1 MKQMEHSYKGEEK
14 FLVNDLKTIVSKARS
29 KAFAAVNYSL
39 VERNWRIGKRIV
51 EEEQNGEA
59 RAEYGKHIIEVASAA
74 LTEEFGKGFSET
86 NLINFKKFFLLFK
99 ELEIHQTVSEEFRKQ
114 VLHLLPWS
122 HYERLIRVE
131 DKKAREWYAKEAYE
145 QGWSFRTLNRNINT
159 LYYERL
165 LMSKKKQPVVN
176 EMQDKTKAYQQDK
189 LEYIKSPVVLEFLG
203 LPEDTSLAESKLET
217 AIINN
222 LEKFLMEMGKG
233 YALVARQQHIRT
245 EENDYYIDLVF
256 YNYLI
261 KSFILVDLK
270 VNRITYQDVGQMD
283 MYLQMYDKMKKGP
296 DDNPTIGIILCT
308 ETDSDVAR
316 YSTLAKN
323 DQMFAAKYK
332 LYLPDKEDLRREI
345 ERQKELYLMA
355 HPEETGI
362 SVTNGY
368 AQPDSCFMFAYDLE
382 QDKLLWRSADQS
394 YNSMNFVVKGDVI
407 LCGYGFTAEDDYLY
421 QINRNTGEILD
432 RLELKKMPDL
442 LVEQDGKLYVH
453 TYSYDYVIDF

>member
-1 MKQMEHSYKGEEK
+1 MKQPRKKYNDEDNM
-14 FLVNDLKTIVSKARS
+14 LVNDLRSIVSKARS

-39 VERNWRIGKRIV
+39 VERNWRIGQRIV
-51 EEEQNGEA
+51 EQEQNGA
-59 RAEYGKHIIEVASAA
+59 SRAEYGKHVIEVASAA
-74 LTEEFGKGFSET
+74 LTEEFGKGFSYT
-86 NLINFKKFFLLFK
+86 NIANYKRFYLTFNNLQIL
-99 ELEIHQTVSEEFRKQ
+99 QTVSEEFNNPIQQTLPAKSSAPHKEDKAESAQSELR
-114 VLHLLPWS
+114 LLPWS

-131 DKKAREWYAKEAYE
+131 DKQAREWYAKEAFNE
-145 QGWSFRTLNRNINT
+145 GWSYRTLNRNINT

-296 DDNPTIGIILCT
+296 DDNPTIGIILCS

-355 HPEETGI
+355 HPEE
-362 SVTNGY
+362 N
-368 AQPDSCFMFAYDLE
+368 
-382 QDKLLWRSADQS
+382 DK
-394 YNSMNFVVKGDVI
+394 
-407 LCGYGFTAEDDYLY
+407 E
-421 QINRNTGEILD
+421 
-432 RLELKKMPDL
+432 
-442 LVEQDGKLYVH
+442 
-453 TYSYDYVIDF
+453 

>member
-1 MKQMEHSYKGEEK
+1 MKQPRKKYNDEDNM
-14 FLVNDLKTIVSKARS
+14 LVNDLRSIVSKARS

-39 VERNWRIGKRIV
+39 VERNWRIGQRIV
-51 EEEQNGEA
+51 EQEQNGA
-59 RAEYGKHIIEVASAA
+59 SRAEYGKHVIEVASAA
-74 LTEEFGKGFSET
+74 LTKEFGKGFSET
-86 NLINFKKFFLLFK
+86 NIMNFKKFYLKFK
-99 ELEIHQTVSEEFRKQ
+99 ELTIPQTLSEEFKKQ
-114 VLHLLPWS
+114 KHQTLSDESSLLPQKGQTQSAQFELRLLPWS

-131 DKKAREWYAKEAYE
+131 DKKAREWYAKEAFE

-296 DDNPTIGIILCT
+296 DDNPTIGIILCS

-355 HPEETGI
+355 HPEE
-362 SVTNGY
+362 N
-368 AQPDSCFMFAYDLE
+368 
-382 QDKLLWRSADQS
+382 DK
-394 YNSMNFVVKGDVI
+394 
-407 LCGYGFTAEDDYLY
+407 E
-421 QINRNTGEILD
+421 
-432 RLELKKMPDL
+432 
-442 LVEQDGKLYVH
+442 
-453 TYSYDYVIDF
+453 

>member
-1 MKQMEHSYKGEEK
+1 MKEPGKKYNDEDNV
-14 FLVNDLKTIVSKARS
+14 LVNDLRSIVSKARS

-39 VERNWRIGKRIV
+39 VERNWSIGQRIV
-51 EEEQNGEA
+51 EEEQNGA
-59 RAEYGKHIIEVASAA
+59 SRAEYGKHVIEVASAA
-74 LTEEFGKGFSET
+74 LTKEFGKGFSET
-86 NLINFKKFFLLFK
+86 NIMNFKKFYLKFK
-99 ELEIHQTVSEEFRKQ
+99 ELAIPQTVSEEFKKQ
-114 VLHLLPWS
+114 KHQTLSDESSLLPQKGQTQPAQFELRLLPWS

-131 DKKAREWYAKEAYE
+131 DKKAREWYAKEAFE

-165 LMSKKKQPVVN
+165 LMSKKKQPVVD

-355 HPEETGI
+355 HPKE
-362 SVTNGY
+362 N
-368 AQPDSCFMFAYDLE
+368 
-382 QDKLLWRSADQS
+382 DK
-394 YNSMNFVVKGDVI
+394 
-407 LCGYGFTAEDDYLY
+407 E
-421 QINRNTGEILD
+421 
-432 RLELKKMPDL
+432 
-442 LVEQDGKLYVH
+442 
-453 TYSYDYVIDF
+453 

>member
-1 MKQMEHSYKGEEK
+1 MKEPGKKYNDEDNM
-14 FLVNDLKTIVSKARS
+14 LVNDLRSIVSKARS

-39 VERNWRIGKRIV
+39 VERNWRIGQRIV
-51 EEEQNGEA
+51 EQEQNGA
-59 RAEYGKHIIEVASAA
+59 SRAEYGKHVIEVASAA
-74 LTEEFGKGFSET
+74 LTEEFGKGFSYT
-86 NLINFKKFFLLFK
+86 NIANYKRFYLTFNNLQIL
-99 ELEIHQTVSEEFRKQ
+99 QTVSEEFNNPIQQTLPAKSSAPHKEDKAESTQSELR
-114 VLHLLPWS
+114 LLPWS

-131 DKKAREWYAKEAYE
+131 DKKAREWYAKEAFE

-165 LMSKKKQPVVN
+165 LMSKKKQPVVD

-355 HPEETGI
+355 HPEE
-362 SVTNGY
+362 N
-368 AQPDSCFMFAYDLE
+368 
-382 QDKLLWRSADQS
+382 DK
-394 YNSMNFVVKGDVI
+394 
-407 LCGYGFTAEDDYLY
+407 E
-421 QINRNTGEILD
+421 
-432 RLELKKMPDL
+432 
-442 LVEQDGKLYVH
+442 
-453 TYSYDYVIDF
+453 

>member
-1 MKQMEHSYKGEEK
+1 MKEPGKKYNDEDNM
-14 FLVNDLKTIVSKARS
+14 LVNDLRSIVSKARS

-39 VERNWRIGKRIV
+39 VERNWRIGQRIV
-51 EEEQNGEA
+51 EQEQNGA
-59 RAEYGKHIIEVASAA
+59 SRAEYGKHVIEVASAA
-74 LTEEFGKGFSET
+74 LTEEFGKGFSYT
-86 NLINFKKFFLLFK
+86 NIANYKRFYLTFNNLQIL
-99 ELEIHQTVSEEFRKQ
+99 QTVSEEFKKQ
-114 VLHLLPWS
+114 KHQTLSDESSLLPQKGLTQSVQSELRLLPWS

-131 DKKAREWYAKEAYE
+131 DRKAREWYAKEAFE

-165 LMSKKKQPVVN
+165 LMSKKKQPVVD

-283 MYLQMYDKMKKGP
+283 MYLQMYDNMKKGP

-345 ERQKELYLMA
+345 ERQKELYLMT
-355 HPEETGI
+355 HPEE
-362 SVTNGY
+362 N
-368 AQPDSCFMFAYDLE
+368 E
-382 QDKLLWRSADQS
+382 K
-394 YNSMNFVVKGDVI
+394 
-407 LCGYGFTAEDDYLY
+407 E
-421 QINRNTGEILD
+421 
-432 RLELKKMPDL
+432 
-442 LVEQDGKLYVH
+442 
-453 TYSYDYVIDF
+453 

>member
-1 MKQMEHSYKGEEK
+1 MKEPGKKYNDEDNM
-14 FLVNDLKTIVSKARS
+14 LVNDLRSIVSKARS

-39 VERNWRIGKRIV
+39 VERNWRIGQRIV
-51 EEEQNGEA
+51 EEEQNGA
-59 RAEYGKHIIEVASAA
+59 SRAEYGKHVIEVASAA
-74 LTEEFGKGFSET
+74 LTKEFGKGFSET
-86 NLINFKKFFLLFK
+86 NIMNFKKFYLKFK
-99 ELEIHQTVSEEFRKQ
+99 ELTIPQTLSEEFKKQ
-114 VLHLLPWS
+114 KHQTLSDESSLLPQKGQTQPAQFELRLLPWS

-131 DKKAREWYAKEAYE
+131 DKKAREWYAKEAFE
-145 QGWSFRTLNRNINT
+145 QGWSYRTLNRNINT

-165 LMSKKKQPVVN
+165 LMSTKKQPVVD
-176 EMQDKTKAYQQDK
+176 EMQNKTKAYQQDK

-355 HPEETGI
+355 HPEE
-362 SVTNGY
+362 N
-368 AQPDSCFMFAYDLE
+368 
-382 QDKLLWRSADQS
+382 DK
-394 YNSMNFVVKGDVI
+394 
-407 LCGYGFTAEDDYLY
+407 E
-421 QINRNTGEILD
+421 
-432 RLELKKMPDL
+432 
-442 LVEQDGKLYVH
+442 
-453 TYSYDYVIDF
+453 

>member
-1 MKQMEHSYKGEEK
+1 MKQPHKKYNDEDNM
-14 FLVNDLKTIVSKARS
+14 LVNDLRSIVSKARS

-39 VERNWRIGKRIV
+39 VERNWRIGQRIV
-51 EEEQNGEA
+51 EQEQNGA
-59 RAEYGKHIIEVASAA
+59 LRAEYGKHVIEVASAA
-74 LTEEFGKGFSET
+74 LTEEFGKGFSKT
-86 NLINFKKFFLLFK
+86 NIMNFKKFYLKFK
-99 ELEIHQTVSEEFRKQ
+99 ELTIPQTLSEEFKKQ
-114 VLHLLPWS
+114 KHQTLSDESSLLPQKGQTQPAQFELRLLPWS

-131 DKKAREWYAKEAYE
+131 DKKAREWYAKEAFE
-145 QGWSFRTLNRNINT
+145 QGWSYRTLNRNINT

-165 LMSKKKQPVVN
+165 LMSTKKQPVVD

-296 DDNPTIGIILCT
+296 DDNPTIGIILCS

-355 HPEETGI
+355 HPEE
-362 SVTNGY
+362 N
-368 AQPDSCFMFAYDLE
+368 
-382 QDKLLWRSADQS
+382 DK
-394 YNSMNFVVKGDVI
+394 
-407 LCGYGFTAEDDYLY
+407 E
-421 QINRNTGEILD
+421 
-432 RLELKKMPDL
+432 
-442 LVEQDGKLYVH
+442 
-453 TYSYDYVIDF
+453 

>member
-1 MKQMEHSYKGEEK
+1 MKEPEK
-14 FLVNDLKTIVSKARS
+14 KYNDEDNMLVNDLRSIVSKARS

-39 VERNWRIGKRIV
+39 VERNWRIGQRIV
-51 EEEQNGEA
+51 EQEQNGA
-59 RAEYGKHIIEVASAA
+59 SRAEYGKHVIEIASAA
-74 LTEEFGKGFSET
+74 LTEEFGKGFSYT
-86 NLINFKKFFLLFK
+86 NIANYKRFYLTFNNLQIL
-99 ELEIHQTVSEEFRKQ
+99 QTVSEEFNNPIQQTLPAKSSAPHKEDKAESAQFELR
-114 VLHLLPWS
+114 LLPWS

-131 DKKAREWYAKEAYE
+131 DKQAREWYAKEAFNE
-145 QGWSFRTLNRNINT
+145 DWSYRTLNRNINT

-165 LMSKKKQPVVN
+165 LMSKKKQPVID
-176 EMQDKTKAYQQDK
+176 EMKEKTKNFQQDK

-355 HPEETGI
+355 HPEE
-362 SVTNGY
+362 N
-368 AQPDSCFMFAYDLE
+368 
-382 QDKLLWRSADQS
+382 DK
-394 YNSMNFVVKGDVI
+394 
-407 LCGYGFTAEDDYLY
+407 E
-421 QINRNTGEILD
+421 
-432 RLELKKMPDL
+432 
-442 LVEQDGKLYVH
+442 
-453 TYSYDYVIDF
+453 

>member
-1 MKQMEHSYKGEEK
+1 MKEPGKKYNDEDNM
-14 FLVNDLKTIVSKARS
+14 LVNDLRSIVSKARS

-39 VERNWRIGKRIV
+39 VERNWRIGQRIV
-51 EEEQNGEA
+51 EQEQNGA
-59 RAEYGKHIIEVASAA
+59 SRAEYGKHVIEVASAA

-86 NLINFKKFFLLFK
+86 NIMNFKKLYLKFK
-99 ELEIHQTVSEEFRKQ
+99 ELTIPQTVSEEFKKQ
-114 VLHLLPWS
+114 KQQTLSDELSSHFQKGQTPPAQFELRLLPWS

-131 DKKAREWYAKEAYE
+131 DKKAREWYAKEAFE

-355 HPEETGI
+355 HPEE
-362 SVTNGY
+362 N
-368 AQPDSCFMFAYDLE
+368 
-382 QDKLLWRSADQS
+382 DK
-394 YNSMNFVVKGDVI
+394 
-407 LCGYGFTAEDDYLY
+407 E
-421 QINRNTGEILD
+421 
-432 RLELKKMPDL
+432 
-442 LVEQDGKLYVH
+442 
-453 TYSYDYVIDF
+453 

>member
-1 MKQMEHSYKGEEK
+1 MKEPGKKYNDEENM
-14 FLVNDLKTIVSKARS
+14 LVNDLRSIVSKARS

-39 VERNWRIGKRIV
+39 VERNWRIGQRIV
-51 EEEQNGEA
+51 EQEQNGA
-59 RAEYGKHIIEVASAA
+59 SRAEYGKHVIEIASAA

-86 NLINFKKFFLLFK
+86 NIMNFKKFYLKFK
-99 ELEIHQTVSEEFRKQ
+99 ELTIPQTLSEEFKKQ
-114 VLHLLPWS
+114 KHQTLSDESSLLPQKGQTQSAQFELRLLPWS

-131 DKKAREWYAKEAYE
+131 DKKAREWYAKEAFNE
-145 QGWSFRTLNRNINT
+145 GWSYRTLNRNINT

-165 LMSKKKQPVVN
+165 LISKKKQPVVN

-203 LPEDTSLAESKLET
+203 LPEDTFLAESKLET

-296 DDNPTIGIILCT
+296 DDNPTIDIILCT

-332 LYLPDKEDLRREI
+332 LYLPDKEDLKREI

-355 HPEETGI
+355 HPEE
-362 SVTNGY
+362 N
-368 AQPDSCFMFAYDLE
+368 
-382 QDKLLWRSADQS
+382 DK
-394 YNSMNFVVKGDVI
+394 
-407 LCGYGFTAEDDYLY
+407 E
-421 QINRNTGEILD
+421 
-432 RLELKKMPDL
+432 
-442 LVEQDGKLYVH
+442 
-453 TYSYDYVIDF
+453 

>member
-1 MKQMEHSYKGEEK
+1 MKEPSKKYNDEDNM
-14 FLVNDLKTIVSKARS
+14 LVNDLRSIVSKARS

-39 VERNWRIGKRIV
+39 VERNWRIGQRIV
-51 EEEQNGEA
+51 EQEQNGA
-59 RAEYGKHIIEVASAA
+59 SRAEYGKHVIEVASAA
-74 LTEEFGKGFSET
+74 LTKEFGKGFSET
-86 NLINFKKFFLLFK
+86 NIMNFKKFYLKFK
-99 ELEIHQTVSEEFRKQ
+99 ELTIPQTLSEEFKKQ
-114 VLHLLPWS
+114 KHQTLSDESSLLPQKGQTQPAQFELRLLPWS

-131 DKKAREWYAKEAYE
+131 DKKAREWYAKEAFNE
-145 QGWSFRTLNRNINT
+145 GWSYRTLNRNINT

-165 LMSKKKQPVVN
+165 LMSTKKQPVVD

-355 HPEETGI
+355 HPEE
-362 SVTNGY
+362 N
-368 AQPDSCFMFAYDLE
+368 
-382 QDKLLWRSADQS
+382 DK
-394 YNSMNFVVKGDVI
+394 
-407 LCGYGFTAEDDYLY
+407 E
-421 QINRNTGEILD
+421 
-432 RLELKKMPDL
+432 
-442 LVEQDGKLYVH
+442 
-453 TYSYDYVIDF
+453 

>member
-1 MKQMEHSYKGEEK
+1 MKEPEK
-14 FLVNDLKTIVSKARS
+14 KYNDEDNMLVNDLRSIVSKARS

-39 VERNWRIGKRIV
+39 VERNWRIGQRIV
-51 EEEQNGEA
+51 EQEQNGA
-59 RAEYGKHIIEVASAA
+59 SRAEYGKHVIEVASAA
-74 LTEEFGKGFSET
+74 LTEEFGKGFSYT
-86 NLINFKKFFLLFK
+86 NIANYKRFYLTFSDLQIL
-99 ELEIHQTVSEEFRKQ
+99 QTLSEEFKKQ
-114 VLHLLPWS
+114 KHQTLSDESSLLPQKGQTQPAQFELRLLPWS

-131 DKKAREWYAKEAYE
+131 DKKAREWYAKEAFNE
-145 QGWSFRTLNRNINT
+145 GWSYRTLNRNINT

-165 LMSKKKQPVVN
+165 LMSTKKQPVVD

-332 LYLPDKEDLRREI
+332 LYLPNEEDLRREI
-345 ERQKELYLMA
+345 ERQKELFLMA
-355 HPEETGI
+355 HLDE
-362 SVTNGY
+362 N
-368 AQPDSCFMFAYDLE
+368 
-382 QDKLLWRSADQS
+382 DK
-394 YNSMNFVVKGDVI
+394 I
-407 LCGYGFTAEDDYLY
+407 L
-421 QINRNTGEILD
+421 
-432 RLELKKMPDL
+432 
-442 LVEQDGKLYVH
+442 
-453 TYSYDYVIDF
+453 

>member
-1 MKQMEHSYKGEEK
+1 MKQPRKKYNDEDNM
-14 FLVNDLKTIVSKARS
+14 LVNDLRSIVSKARS

-39 VERNWRIGKRIV
+39 VERNWRIGQRIV
-51 EEEQNGEA
+51 EQEQNGA
-59 RAEYGKHIIEVASAA
+59 SRAEYGKHVIEVASAA
-74 LTEEFGKGFSET
+74 LTEEFGKGFSKT
-86 NLINFKKFFLLFK
+86 NIMNFKKFYLKFK
-99 ELEIHQTVSEEFRKQ
+99 ELTIPQTLSEEFKKQ
-114 VLHLLPWS
+114 KHQTLSDESSLLPQKGQTQSAQFELRLLPWS

-131 DKKAREWYAKEAYE
+131 DKKAREWYAKEAFE

-165 LMSKKKQPVVN
+165 LMSKKKQPVVD

-296 DDNPTIGIILCT
+296 DDNPTIGIILCS

-332 LYLPDKEDLRREI
+332 LYLPDKEDLKREI

-355 HPEETGI
+355 HPEE
-362 SVTNGY
+362 N
-368 AQPDSCFMFAYDLE
+368 
-382 QDKLLWRSADQS
+382 DK
-394 YNSMNFVVKGDVI
+394 
-407 LCGYGFTAEDDYLY
+407 E
-421 QINRNTGEILD
+421 
-432 RLELKKMPDL
+432 
-442 LVEQDGKLYVH
+442 
-453 TYSYDYVIDF
+453 

>member
-1 MKQMEHSYKGEEK
+1 MKEPGKKYNDEDNM
-14 FLVNDLKTIVSKARS
+14 LVNDLRSIVSKARS

-39 VERNWRIGKRIV
+39 VERNWRIGQRIV
-51 EEEQNGEA
+51 EQEQNGA
-59 RAEYGKHIIEVASAA
+59 SRAEYGKHVIEVASAA
-74 LTEEFGKGFSET
+74 LTKEFGKGFSET
-86 NLINFKKFFLLFK
+86 NIMNFKKFYLKFK
-99 ELEIHQTVSEEFRKQ
+99 ELTIPQTLSEEFKKQ
-114 VLHLLPWS
+114 KHQTLSDELSLLPQKGQTQSAQFELRLLPWS

-131 DKKAREWYAKEAYE
+131 DKKAREWYAKEAFNE
-145 QGWSFRTLNRNINT
+145 GWSYRTLNRNINT

-355 HPEETGI
+355 HPEE
-362 SVTNGY
+362 N
-368 AQPDSCFMFAYDLE
+368 
-382 QDKLLWRSADQS
+382 DK
-394 YNSMNFVVKGDVI
+394 
-407 LCGYGFTAEDDYLY
+407 E
-421 QINRNTGEILD
+421 
-432 RLELKKMPDL
+432 
-442 LVEQDGKLYVH
+442 
-453 TYSYDYVIDF
+453 

>member
-1 MKQMEHSYKGEEK
+1 MKEPGKKYNDEDNM
-14 FLVNDLKTIVSKARS
+14 LVNDLRSIVSKARS

-39 VERNWRIGKRIV
+39 VERNWRIGQRIV
-51 EEEQNGEA
+51 EQEQNGA
-59 RAEYGKHIIEVASAA
+59 SRAEYGKHVIEVASAA
-74 LTEEFGKGFSET
+74 LTEEFGKGFSYT
-86 NLINFKKFFLLFK
+86 NIANYKRFYLTFSDLQIL
-99 ELEIHQTVSEEFRKQ
+99 QTLSEEFKKQ
-114 VLHLLPWS
+114 KHQTLSDESSLLPQKGQTPPAQFELRLLPWS

-131 DKKAREWYAKEAYE
+131 DKKAREWYAKEAFNE
-145 QGWSFRTLNRNINT
+145 GWSYRTLNRNINT

-165 LMSKKKQPVVN
+165 LMSKKKRPVVD

-345 ERQKELYLMA
+345 ERQKELYQMA
-355 HPEETGI
+355 HPEE
-362 SVTNGY
+362 N
-368 AQPDSCFMFAYDLE
+368 
-382 QDKLLWRSADQS
+382 DK
-394 YNSMNFVVKGDVI
+394 
-407 LCGYGFTAEDDYLY
+407 E
-421 QINRNTGEILD
+421 
-432 RLELKKMPDL
+432 
-442 LVEQDGKLYVH
+442 
-453 TYSYDYVIDF
+453 

>member
-1 MKQMEHSYKGEEK
+1 MKEPGKKYNDEDNI
-14 FLVNDLKTIVSKARS
+14 LVNDLRSIVSKARS

-39 VERNWRIGKRIV
+39 VERNWRIGQRIV
-51 EEEQNGEA
+51 EEEQNGA
-59 RAEYGKHIIEVASAA
+59 SRAEYGKHVIEVASAA
-74 LTEEFGKGFSET
+74 LTKEFGKGFSET
-86 NLINFKKFFLLFK
+86 NIMNFKKFYLKFK
-99 ELEIHQTVSEEFRKQ
+99 ELTIPQTLSEEFKKQ
-114 VLHLLPWS
+114 KHQTLSDESSLLPQKGQTQSTQSELRLLPWS

-131 DKKAREWYAKEAYE
+131 DKKAREWYAKEAFE

-165 LMSKKKQPVVN
+165 LMSKKKRPVVD

-283 MYLQMYDKMKKGP
+283 MYLQIYDKMKKGP

-355 HPEETGI
+355 HPEE
-362 SVTNGY
+362 N
-368 AQPDSCFMFAYDLE
+368 
-382 QDKLLWRSADQS
+382 DK
-394 YNSMNFVVKGDVI
+394 
-407 LCGYGFTAEDDYLY
+407 E
-421 QINRNTGEILD
+421 
-432 RLELKKMPDL
+432 
-442 LVEQDGKLYVH
+442 
-453 TYSYDYVIDF
+453 

>member
-1 MKQMEHSYKGEEK
+1 MKQLNKKYNDEDNM
-14 FLVNDLKTIVSKARS
+14 LVNDLRSIVSKARS

-39 VERNWRIGKRIV
+39 VERNWRIGQRIV
-51 EEEQNGEA
+51 EQEQNGA
-59 RAEYGKHIIEVASAA
+59 SRAEYGKHVIEVASAA
-74 LTEEFGKGFSET
+74 LTEEFGKGFSYT
-86 NLINFKKFFLLFK
+86 NIANYKRFYLTFNNLQIL
-99 ELEIHQTVSEEFRKQ
+99 QTVSEEFNNPIQQTLPAKSSAPHKEDKAESAQSELR
-114 VLHLLPWS
+114 LLPWS

-131 DKKAREWYAKEAYE
+131 DKKAREWYAKEAFE

-165 LMSKKKQPVVN
+165 LMSKKKQPVVT

-189 LEYIKSPVVLEFLG
+189 PEYIKSPVVLEFLG
-203 LPEDTSLAESKLET
+203 LPEDTSLAESKQET

-355 HPEETGI
+355 HPEG
-362 SVTNGY
+362 N
-368 AQPDSCFMFAYDLE
+368 
-382 QDKLLWRSADQS
+382 DK
-394 YNSMNFVVKGDVI
+394 
-407 LCGYGFTAEDDYLY
+407 E
-421 QINRNTGEILD
+421 
-432 RLELKKMPDL
+432 
-442 LVEQDGKLYVH
+442 
-453 TYSYDYVIDF
+453 

>member
-1 MKQMEHSYKGEEK
+1 MKQLNKKYNDEDNM
-14 FLVNDLKTIVSKARS
+14 LVNDLRSIVSKARS

-39 VERNWRIGKRIV
+39 VERNWRIGQRIV
-51 EEEQNGEA
+51 EQEQNGA
-59 RAEYGKHIIEVASAA
+59 SRAEYGKHVIEIASAA

-86 NLINFKKFFLLFK
+86 NIMNFKKFYLKFK
-99 ELEIHQTVSEEFRKQ
+99 ELTIPQTLSEEFKKQ
-114 VLHLLPWS
+114 KHQTLSDESSLLPQKGQTQPAQFELRLLPWS

-131 DKKAREWYAKEAYE
+131 DKKAREWYAKEAFNE
-145 QGWSFRTLNRNINT
+145 GWSYRTLNRNINT

-165 LMSKKKQPVVN
+165 LMSTKKQPVVD

-355 HPEETGI
+355 HPEE
-362 SVTNGY
+362 N
-368 AQPDSCFMFAYDLE
+368 
-382 QDKLLWRSADQS
+382 DK
-394 YNSMNFVVKGDVI
+394 
-407 LCGYGFTAEDDYLY
+407 E
-421 QINRNTGEILD
+421 
-432 RLELKKMPDL
+432 
-442 LVEQDGKLYVH
+442 
-453 TYSYDYVIDF
+453 

>member
-1 MKQMEHSYKGEEK
+1 MKQPRKKYNDEDNM
-14 FLVNDLKTIVSKARS
+14 LVNDLRSIVSKARS

-39 VERNWRIGKRIV
+39 VERNWRIGQRIV
-51 EEEQNGEA
+51 EQEQNGA
-59 RAEYGKHIIEVASAA
+59 SRAEYGKHVIEIASAA

-86 NLINFKKFFLLFK
+86 NIMNFKKFYLKFK
-99 ELEIHQTVSEEFRKQ
+99 ELTIPQTVSEEFKKQ
-114 VLHLLPWS
+114 KHQTLSDESSLLPQKGQTQSAQFELRLLPWS

-131 DKKAREWYAKEAYE
+131 DKKAREWYAKEAFE

-189 LEYIKSPVVLEFLG
+189 LEYIKSPVVMEFLG
-203 LPEDTSLAESKLET
+203 LPSDSSLKESKLES
-217 AIINN
+217 AIIDN

-296 DDNPTIGIILCT
+296 DDNPTIGIILCA

-332 LYLPDKEDLRREI
+332 LYLPDKEVLRREI
-345 ERQKELYLMA
+345 ERQKELYLMT
-355 HPEETGI
+355 HPEE
-362 SVTNGY
+362 N
-368 AQPDSCFMFAYDLE
+368 E
-382 QDKLLWRSADQS
+382 K
-394 YNSMNFVVKGDVI
+394 
-407 LCGYGFTAEDDYLY
+407 E
-421 QINRNTGEILD
+421 
-432 RLELKKMPDL
+432 
-442 LVEQDGKLYVH
+442 
-453 TYSYDYVIDF
+453 

>member
-1 MKQMEHSYKGEEK
+1 MKQPRKKYNDEDNM
-14 FLVNDLKTIVSKARS
+14 LVNDLRSIVSKARS

-39 VERNWRIGKRIV
+39 VERNWRIGQRIV
-51 EEEQNGEA
+51 EQEQNGA
-59 RAEYGKHIIEVASAA
+59 SRAEYGKHVIEIASAA

-86 NLINFKKFFLLFK
+86 NIMNFKKFYLKFK
-99 ELEIHQTVSEEFRKQ
+99 ELAIPQTVSEEFKKQ
-114 VLHLLPWS
+114 KHQTLSDESSLLTQKDQTQSTQSELRLLPWS

-131 DKKAREWYAKEAYE
+131 DKKAREWYAKEAFE
-145 QGWSFRTLNRNINT
+145 QDWSFRTLNRNINT

-165 LMSKKKQPVVN
+165 LMSTKKQPVVD

-355 HPEETGI
+355 HPEE
-362 SVTNGY
+362 N
-368 AQPDSCFMFAYDLE
+368 
-382 QDKLLWRSADQS
+382 DK
-394 YNSMNFVVKGDVI
+394 
-407 LCGYGFTAEDDYLY
+407 E
-421 QINRNTGEILD
+421 
-432 RLELKKMPDL
+432 
-442 LVEQDGKLYVH
+442 
-453 TYSYDYVIDF
+453 

>member
-1 MKQMEHSYKGEEK
+1 MKQPGKKYNDEDNM
-14 FLVNDLKTIVSKARS
+14 LVNDLRSIVSKARS

-39 VERNWRIGKRIV
+39 VERNWRIGQRIV
-51 EEEQNGEA
+51 EQEQNGA
-59 RAEYGKHIIEVASAA
+59 SRAEYGKHVIEVASAA
-74 LTEEFGKGFSET
+74 LTKEFGKGFSET
-86 NLINFKKFFLLFK
+86 NITNFKKFYLKFK
-99 ELEIHQTVSEEFRKQ
+99 ELAILQTVSEEFKKQ
-114 VLHLLPWS
+114 KQQTQSDESSLLPQKGQTASAQFELRLLPWS

-131 DKKAREWYAKEAYE
+131 DKKAREWYAKEAFE

-165 LMSKKKQPVVN
+165 LMSKKKQPVVD
-176 EMQDKTKAYQQDK
+176 EMQDKTKIYQQDK
-189 LEYIKSPVVLEFLG
+189 LEYIKTPVVLEFLG

-283 MYLQMYDKMKKGP
+283 MYLQMYDKMRKGP

-355 HPEETGI
+355 HPEE
-362 SVTNGY
+362 N
-368 AQPDSCFMFAYDLE
+368 
-382 QDKLLWRSADQS
+382 DK
-394 YNSMNFVVKGDVI
+394 
-407 LCGYGFTAEDDYLY
+407 E
-421 QINRNTGEILD
+421 
-432 RLELKKMPDL
+432 
-442 LVEQDGKLYVH
+442 
-453 TYSYDYVIDF
+453 

>member
-1 MKQMEHSYKGEEK
+1 MKQLNKKYNDEDNM
-14 FLVNDLKTIVSKARS
+14 LVNDLRSIVSKARS

-39 VERNWRIGKRIV
+39 VERNWRIGQRIV
-51 EEEQNGEA
+51 EQEQNGA
-59 RAEYGKHIIEVASAA
+59 SRAEYGKHVIEVASAA
-74 LTEEFGKGFSET
+74 LTEEFGKGFSYT
-86 NLINFKKFFLLFK
+86 NIANYKRFYLTFNNLQIL
-99 ELEIHQTVSEEFRKQ
+99 QTVSEEFNNPIQQTLPAKSSAPHKEDKAESAQSELR
-114 VLHLLPWS
+114 LLPWS

-131 DKKAREWYAKEAYE
+131 DKKAREWYAKEAFE

-283 MYLQMYDKMKKGP
+283 MYLQIYDKMKKGP

-355 HPEETGI
+355 HPEE
-362 SVTNGY
+362 N
-368 AQPDSCFMFAYDLE
+368 
-382 QDKLLWRSADQS
+382 DK
-394 YNSMNFVVKGDVI
+394 
-407 LCGYGFTAEDDYLY
+407 E
-421 QINRNTGEILD
+421 
-432 RLELKKMPDL
+432 
-442 LVEQDGKLYVH
+442 
-453 TYSYDYVIDF
+453 

>member
-1 MKQMEHSYKGEEK
+1 MKEPGKKYNDEDNM
-14 FLVNDLKTIVSKARS
+14 LVNDLRSIVSKARS

-39 VERNWRIGKRIV
+39 VERNWRIGQRIV
-51 EEEQNGEA
+51 EQEQNGA
-59 RAEYGKHIIEVASAA
+59 SRAEYGKHVIEVASAA
-74 LTEEFGKGFSET
+74 LTEEFGKGFSYT
-86 NLINFKKFFLLFK
+86 NIANYKRFYLTFNNLQIL
-99 ELEIHQTVSEEFRKQ
+99 QTVSEEFNNPIQQTLPAKSSAPHKEDKAESTQSELR
-114 VLHLLPWS
+114 LLPWS

-131 DKKAREWYAKEAYE
+131 DKKAREWYAKEAFNE
-145 QGWSFRTLNRNINT
+145 GWSYRTLNRNINT

-283 MYLQMYDKMKKGP
+283 MYLQMYDKKKKGS

-345 ERQKELYLMA
+345 ERQKELYLMT
-355 HPEETGI
+355 HPEE
-362 SVTNGY
+362 N
-368 AQPDSCFMFAYDLE
+368 E
-382 QDKLLWRSADQS
+382 K
-394 YNSMNFVVKGDVI
+394 
-407 LCGYGFTAEDDYLY
+407 E
-421 QINRNTGEILD
+421 
-432 RLELKKMPDL
+432 
-442 LVEQDGKLYVH
+442 
-453 TYSYDYVIDF
+453 

>member
-1 MKQMEHSYKGEEK
+1 MKQLNKKYNDEDNM
-14 FLVNDLKTIVSKARS
+14 LVNDLRSIVSKARS

-39 VERNWRIGKRIV
+39 VERNWRIGQRIV
-51 EEEQNGEA
+51 EQEQNGA
-59 RAEYGKHIIEVASAA
+59 SRAEYGKHVIEIASAA
-74 LTEEFGKGFSET
+74 LTEKFGKGFSET
-86 NLINFKKFFLLFK
+86 NIMNFKKFYLKFK
-99 ELEIHQTVSEEFRKQ
+99 ELTIPQTVSEEFKKQ
-114 VLHLLPWS
+114 KQQTLSDELSSHFQKGQTPPAQFELRLLPWS

-131 DKKAREWYAKEAYE
+131 DKKAREWYAKEAFE

-283 MYLQMYDKMKKGP
+283 MYLQMYDKMKKGT

-355 HPEETGI
+355 HPEE
-362 SVTNGY
+362 N
-368 AQPDSCFMFAYDLE
+368 
-382 QDKLLWRSADQS
+382 DK
-394 YNSMNFVVKGDVI
+394 
-407 LCGYGFTAEDDYLY
+407 E
-421 QINRNTGEILD
+421 
-432 RLELKKMPDL
+432 
-442 LVEQDGKLYVH
+442 
-453 TYSYDYVIDF
+453 

>member
-1 MKQMEHSYKGEEK
+1 MKQPGKKYNDEDNM
-14 FLVNDLKTIVSKARS
+14 LVNDLRSIVSKARS

-39 VERNWRIGKRIV
+39 VERNWRIGQRIV
-51 EEEQNGEA
+51 EQNGA
-59 RAEYGKHIIEVASAA
+59 SRAEYGKHVIEIASAA
-74 LTEEFGKGFSET
+74 LTEEFGKGFSYT
-86 NLINFKKFFLLFK
+86 NIANYKRFYLTFNNLQIL
-99 ELEIHQTVSEEFRKQ
+99 QTVSEEFNNPIQQTPPAKSSAPHKEDKAESAQSELRF
-114 VLHLLPWS
+114 LPWS

-131 DKKAREWYAKEAYE
+131 DKQAREWYAKEAFNE
-145 QGWSFRTLNRNINT
+145 GWSYRTLNRNINT

-355 HPEETGI
+355 HPEE
-362 SVTNGY
+362 N
-368 AQPDSCFMFAYDLE
+368 
-382 QDKLLWRSADQS
+382 DK
-394 YNSMNFVVKGDVI
+394 
-407 LCGYGFTAEDDYLY
+407 E
-421 QINRNTGEILD
+421 
-432 RLELKKMPDL
+432 
-442 LVEQDGKLYVH
+442 
-453 TYSYDYVIDF
+453 

>member
-1 MKQMEHSYKGEEK
+1 MKEPEK
-14 FLVNDLKTIVSKARS
+14 KYNDEDNMLVNDLRSIVSKARS
-29 KAFAAVNYSL
+29 KTFAAVNYSL
-39 VERNWRIGKRIV
+39 VERNWRIGQRIV
-51 EEEQNGEA
+51 EQEQNGA
-59 RAEYGKHIIEVASAA
+59 SRAEYGKHVIEVASAA

-86 NLINFKKFFLLFK
+86 NIMNFKKFYLKFK
-99 ELEIHQTVSEEFRKQ
+99 ELTIPQTLSEEFKKQ
-114 VLHLLPWS
+114 KHQTLSDESSLLPQKGQTPPAQFELRLLPWS

-131 DKKAREWYAKEAYE
+131 DKKAREWYAKEAFE

-316 YSTLAKN
+316 YSTIAKN

-355 HPEETGI
+355 HPEE
-362 SVTNGY
+362 N
-368 AQPDSCFMFAYDLE
+368 
-382 QDKLLWRSADQS
+382 DK
-394 YNSMNFVVKGDVI
+394 
-407 LCGYGFTAEDDYLY
+407 E
-421 QINRNTGEILD
+421 
-432 RLELKKMPDL
+432 
-442 LVEQDGKLYVH
+442 
-453 TYSYDYVIDF
+453 

>member
-1 MKQMEHSYKGEEK
+1 MKELGKKYNDEDNM
-14 FLVNDLKTIVSKARS
+14 LVNDLRSIVSKARS

-39 VERNWRIGKRIV
+39 VERNWRIGQRIV
-51 EEEQNGEA
+51 EQEQNGA
-59 RAEYGKHIIEVASAA
+59 SRAEYGKHVIEIASAA
-74 LTEEFGKGFSET
+74 LTEEFGKGFSYT
-86 NLINFKKFFLLFK
+86 NIANYKRFYLTFNNLQIL
-99 ELEIHQTVSEEFRKQ
+99 QTVSEEFNNPIQQTLPAKSSAPHKEDKAESAQSELR
-114 VLHLLPWS
+114 LLPWS

-131 DKKAREWYAKEAYE
+131 DKKAREWYAKEAFE

-355 HPEETGI
+355 HPEE
-362 SVTNGY
+362 N
-368 AQPDSCFMFAYDLE
+368 
-382 QDKLLWRSADQS
+382 DK
-394 YNSMNFVVKGDVI
+394 
-407 LCGYGFTAEDDYLY
+407 E
-421 QINRNTGEILD
+421 
-432 RLELKKMPDL
+432 
-442 LVEQDGKLYVH
+442 
-453 TYSYDYVIDF
+453 

>member
-1 MKQMEHSYKGEEK
+1 MKEPGKKYNDEDNM
-14 FLVNDLKTIVSKARS
+14 LVNDLRSIVSKARS

-39 VERNWRIGKRIV
+39 VERNWRIGQRIV
-51 EEEQNGEA
+51 EQEQNGA
-59 RAEYGKHIIEVASAA
+59 SRAEYGKHVIEVASAA

-86 NLINFKKFFLLFK
+86 NIMNFKKFYLKFK
-99 ELEIHQTVSEEFRKQ
+99 ELTIPQTLSEEFKKQ
-114 VLHLLPWS
+114 KQQTLSDESSLLPPKGQTPSAQFELHLLPWS

-131 DKKAREWYAKEAYE
+131 DKKAREWYTKEAFE

-165 LMSKKKQPVVN
+165 LMSTKKQPVVD

-355 HPEETGI
+355 HPEE
-362 SVTNGY
+362 N
-368 AQPDSCFMFAYDLE
+368 E
-382 QDKLLWRSADQS
+382 K
-394 YNSMNFVVKGDVI
+394 
-407 LCGYGFTAEDDYLY
+407 E
-421 QINRNTGEILD
+421 
-432 RLELKKMPDL
+432 
-442 LVEQDGKLYVH
+442 
-453 TYSYDYVIDF
+453 

>member
-1 MKQMEHSYKGEEK
+1 MKQLNKKYNDEDNM
-14 FLVNDLKTIVSKARS
+14 LVNDLRSIVSKARS

-39 VERNWRIGKRIV
+39 VERNWRIGQRIV
-51 EEEQNGEA
+51 EEEQNGA
-59 RAEYGKHIIEVASAA
+59 SRAEYGKHVIEVASTA
-74 LTEEFGKGFSET
+74 LTKEFGKGFSET
-86 NLINFKKFFLLFK
+86 NIMNFKKFYLKFK
-99 ELEIHQTVSEEFRKQ
+99 ELTIPQTLSEEFKKQ
-114 VLHLLPWS
+114 KHQTLSDEFSLLPQKGLTQSAQSELRLLPWS

-131 DKKAREWYAKEAYE
+131 DKQAREWYAKEAFNE
-145 QGWSFRTLNRNINT
+145 GWSYRTLNRNINT

-165 LMSKKKQPVVN
+165 LMSKKKRPVVD

-355 HPEETGI
+355 HPEK
-362 SVTNGY
+362 N
-368 AQPDSCFMFAYDLE
+368 
-382 QDKLLWRSADQS
+382 DK
-394 YNSMNFVVKGDVI
+394 
-407 LCGYGFTAEDDYLY
+407 E
-421 QINRNTGEILD
+421 
-432 RLELKKMPDL
+432 
-442 LVEQDGKLYVH
+442 
-453 TYSYDYVIDF
+453 

>member
-1 MKQMEHSYKGEEK
+1 MKEPGKKYNDEDNM
-14 FLVNDLKTIVSKARS
+14 LVNDLRSIVSKARS

-39 VERNWRIGKRIV
+39 VERNWRIGQRIV
-51 EEEQNGEA
+51 EQEQNGA
-59 RAEYGKHIIEVASAA
+59 SRAEYGKHVIEVASAA
-74 LTEEFGKGFSET
+74 LTKEFGKGFSET
-86 NLINFKKFFLLFK
+86 NIMNFKKFYLKFK
-99 ELEIHQTVSEEFRKQ
+99 ELTIPQTLSEEFKKQ
-114 VLHLLPWS
+114 KHQTLSDESSLLPQKGQTQPAQFELRLLPWS

-131 DKKAREWYAKEAYE
+131 DKKAREWYAKEAFE
-145 QGWSFRTLNRNINT
+145 QGWSFRTFNRNINT

-165 LMSKKKQPVVN
+165 LMSKKKQPVVD

-355 HPEETGI
+355 HPEE
-362 SVTNGY
+362 N
-368 AQPDSCFMFAYDLE
+368 
-382 QDKLLWRSADQS
+382 DK
-394 YNSMNFVVKGDVI
+394 
-407 LCGYGFTAEDDYLY
+407 E
-421 QINRNTGEILD
+421 
-432 RLELKKMPDL
+432 
-442 LVEQDGKLYVH
+442 
-453 TYSYDYVIDF
+453 

>member
-1 MKQMEHSYKGEEK
+1 MKEPSKKYNDEDNM
-14 FLVNDLKTIVSKARS
+14 LVNDLRSIVSKARS
-29 KAFAAVNYSL
+29 KAFTAVNYSL
-39 VERNWRIGKRIV
+39 VERNWRIGQRIV
-51 EEEQNGEA
+51 EEEQNGA
-59 RAEYGKHIIEVASAA
+59 SRAEYGKHVIEVASAA
-74 LTEEFGKGFSET
+74 LTKEFGKGFSET
-86 NLINFKKFFLLFK
+86 NIMNFKKFYLKFK
-99 ELEIHQTVSEEFRKQ
+99 ELTIPQTLSEEFKKQ
-114 VLHLLPWS
+114 KHQTLSDESSLLPQKGQTQPAQFELRLLPWS

-131 DKKAREWYAKEAYE
+131 DKKAREWYAKEAFNE
-145 QGWSFRTLNRNINT
+145 GWSYRTLNRNINT

-165 LMSKKKQPVVN
+165 LMSTKKQPVVD

-355 HPEETGI
+355 HPEE
-362 SVTNGY
+362 N
-368 AQPDSCFMFAYDLE
+368 
-382 QDKLLWRSADQS
+382 DK
-394 YNSMNFVVKGDVI
+394 
-407 LCGYGFTAEDDYLY
+407 E
-421 QINRNTGEILD
+421 
-432 RLELKKMPDL
+432 
-442 LVEQDGKLYVH
+442 
-453 TYSYDYVIDF
+453 

>member
-1 MKQMEHSYKGEEK
+1 MKQPRKKYNDEDNM
-14 FLVNDLKTIVSKARS
+14 LVNDLRSIVSKARS
-29 KAFAAVNYSL
+29 KAFTAVNYSL
-39 VERNWRIGKRIV
+39 VERNWRIGQRIV
-51 EEEQNGEA
+51 EQEQNGA
-59 RAEYGKHIIEVASAA
+59 SRAEYGKHVIEIASAA

-86 NLINFKKFFLLFK
+86 NIMNFKKFYLKFK
-99 ELEIHQTVSEEFRKQ
+99 ELTIPQTLSEEFKKQ
-114 VLHLLPWS
+114 KHQTLSDESSLLPQKGQTQSAQFELRLLPWS

-131 DKKAREWYAKEAYE
+131 DKKAREWYAKEAFE

-296 DDNPTIGIILCT
+296 DDNPTIGIILCS

-355 HPEETGI
+355 HPEE
-362 SVTNGY
+362 N
-368 AQPDSCFMFAYDLE
+368 
-382 QDKLLWRSADQS
+382 DK
-394 YNSMNFVVKGDVI
+394 
-407 LCGYGFTAEDDYLY
+407 E
-421 QINRNTGEILD
+421 
-432 RLELKKMPDL
+432 
-442 LVEQDGKLYVH
+442 
-453 TYSYDYVIDF
+453 

>member
-99 ELEIHQTVSEEFRKQ
+99 ELEIHQTVSEEFKKQ
-114 VLHLLPWS
+114 KHQTLSDELSSHFQKGQTPPAQFELRLLPWS

-131 DKKAREWYAKEAYE
+131 DKKAREWYAKEAFNE
-145 QGWSFRTLNRNINT
+145 GWSYRTLNRNINT

-165 LMSKKKQPVVN
+165 LMSKKKRPVVD

-355 HPEETGI
+355 HPEE
-362 SVTNGY
+362 N
-368 AQPDSCFMFAYDLE
+368 E
-382 QDKLLWRSADQS
+382 K
-394 YNSMNFVVKGDVI
+394 
-407 LCGYGFTAEDDYLY
+407 E
-421 QINRNTGEILD
+421 
-432 RLELKKMPDL
+432 
-442 LVEQDGKLYVH
+442 
-453 TYSYDYVIDF
+453 

>member
-1 MKQMEHSYKGEEK
+1 MKQPHKKYNDEDNM
-14 FLVNDLKTIVSKARS
+14 LVNDLRSIVSKARS

-39 VERNWRIGKRIV
+39 VERNWRIGQRIV
-51 EEEQNGEA
+51 EQEQNGA
-59 RAEYGKHIIEVASAA
+59 SRAEYGKHVIEIASAA

-86 NLINFKKFFLLFK
+86 NIMNFKKFYLKFK
-99 ELEIHQTVSEEFRKQ
+99 ELTIPQTLSEEFKKQ
-114 VLHLLPWS
+114 KHQTLSDESSLLPQKGQTQSAQFELRLLPWS

-131 DKKAREWYAKEAYE
+131 DKKAREWYAKEAFE

-176 EMQDKTKAYQQDK
+176 EMQDKTKACQQDK

-355 HPEETGI
+355 HPEE
-362 SVTNGY
+362 N
-368 AQPDSCFMFAYDLE
+368 
-382 QDKLLWRSADQS
+382 DK
-394 YNSMNFVVKGDVI
+394 
-407 LCGYGFTAEDDYLY
+407 E
-421 QINRNTGEILD
+421 
-432 RLELKKMPDL
+432 
-442 LVEQDGKLYVH
+442 
-453 TYSYDYVIDF
+453 